1 MNRLWARLT
10 LSFVIVSLIGV
21 GTVAWLAN
29 VAAGDQFRR
38 YLNRQ
43 EMANRN
49 GWVDALADF
58 YAQNGSWEGV
68 GAVFAGGASDP
79 DTTRPGPGMGQGEGR
94 RGMGWGG
101 AAFMLADANGVIVY
115 GTRAGAT
122 LTPAEQADAAPIQ
135 VNAAVVG
142 YLVMTSPGRGILDQ
156 AQQAFLDELRA
167 NILLAALVAGGL
179 AAALGLAV
187 SRALTRPLA
196 ELTRGARAFAARN
209 WAHRVRP
216 NGPQEIAE
224 LAGAFNDMAE
234 SLQREETLRRDMV
247 ADIAHELRTPVA
259 VIQGNLR
266 AMLDGVYPLERSEIA
281 TIHDET
287 LLLNRLIDD
296 LRELALMEAGQLTLN
311 MQTVDVAAGARAAV
325 ERFAPLADARGI
337 TLEAVSAASAVYA
350 RADPD
355 RLAQILRNLLSNA
368 LRYTPAGGRV
378 TLAVARTNER
388 IEVSVSD
395 TGPGMTAEEAAR
407 VFDRF
412 YRGDRSRAR
421 ESGGSG
427 LGLAIARSL
436 AQAMGGQT
444 GVESAP
450 GRGSRFWFTLPA
462 VEKTEDEPFS
472 PVTR

>member
-21 GTVAWLAN
+21 GAVAWLAN
-29 VAAGDQFRR
+29 VAAGDQFQR
-38 YLNRQ
+38 YLSRQ

-49 GWVDALADF
+49 AWVDALADF
-58 YAQNGSWEGV
+58 YARNGSWEGV
-68 GAVFAGGASDP
+68 AAVFAGGASGADAA
-79 DTTRPGPGMGQGEGR
+79 RPGFGMGPGAGR
-94 RGMGWGG
+94 RGMGWSG
-101 AAFMLADANGVIVY
+101 ASFMLADASGVIVY
-115 GTRAGAT
+115 GARAGTT
-122 LTPAEQADAAPIQ
+122 LTPAEQADAAPIR
-135 VNAAVVG
+135 VNGAVAG
-142 YLVMTSPGRGILDQ
+142 YLALVSPGRGILDQ

-167 NILLAALVAGGL
+167 NIVVAALAAGGL
-179 AAALGLAV
+179 AAVLGLAV

-234 SLQREETLRRDMV
+234 SLQREERLRRDMV

-259 VIQGNLR
+259 IIQGNLR

-311 MQTVDVAAGARAAV
+311 TQTVDVAASARAAV
-325 ERFAPLADARGI
+325 ERFTPLADARGI
-337 TLEAVSAASAVYA
+337 RLDITSAAPALYA

-368 LRYTPAGGRV
+368 LRYTPAGGQV
-378 TLAVARTNER
+378 TLGVAQTSRG

-436 AQAMGGQT
+436 AQAMGGEI
-444 GVESAP
+444 GVDSAP

-462 VEKTEDEPFS
+462 TPGSE
-472 PVTR
+472 